1 MFQNESLE
9 LGDPVYSPDWELLF
23 HRKENWGNDLSVRCL
38 LCKDEGL
45 SLGPQDPHGRLSMI
59 MWVPV
64 ILVIRAGDRWIP
76 EAHWL
81 MSLAESISSVRD
93 SVSKKIRWKV
103 SEEDTHTDL
112 WHPCT
117 CAHMY
122 VPTHINTYEHVH
134 IQYKQ
139 THSRY
144 DVVRNSVGPSPS
156 PSWALCLD
164 I

>member
-1 MFQNESLE
+1 MKSHRQRYVSVTLE
-9 LGDPVYSPDWELLF
+9 LEA
-23 HRKENWGNDLSVRCL
+23 
-38 LCKDEGL
+38 
-45 SLGPQDPHGRLSMI
+45 GRE
-59 MWVPV
+59 P
-64 ILVIRAGDRWIP
+64 DRWIP

-156 PSWALCLD
+156 PS
-164 I
+164 